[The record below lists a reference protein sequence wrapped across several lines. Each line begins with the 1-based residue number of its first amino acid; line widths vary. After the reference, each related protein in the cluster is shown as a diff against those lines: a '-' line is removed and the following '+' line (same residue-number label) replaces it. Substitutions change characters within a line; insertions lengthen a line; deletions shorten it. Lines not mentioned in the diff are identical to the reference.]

1 MEIFIIIQLIV
12 FNISFRHKLLRNLT
26 HYYFLARILKNNLR
40 KIVSDKKQKRII
52 LNWKVKQSWTKTIW
66 TKYNRFY
73 LPKPQSNESRL
84 QKTKL
89 PNLNVFA
96 WRENTKKTWIF
107 LIRRKAVFYAL
118 SSLTFTR
125 KRSMLQT
132 IRKLSNMISLYIF
145 PKVLLSL
152 YYFFLK
158 LILHAVIFLKIIP
171 ANSRI
176 TCSFQLA
183 K

>member
-40 KIVSDKKQKRII
+40 KIVSEKKQKRII
-52 LNWKVKQSWTKTIW
+52 LNWKVKQSLTKKTW

-89 PNLNVFA
+89 SNLNLFP

-118 SSLTFTR
+118 SSLTFTT
-125 KRSMLQT
+125 KGSMLQT
-132 IRKLSNMISLYIF
+132 ITILRKMISLYMF
-145 PKVLLSL
+145 LKVLWSL
-152 YYFFLK
+152 YHFFLK
-158 LILHAVIFLKIIP
+158 LILHEVCFLEIIP
-171 ANSRI
+171 ANSRV
-176 TCSFQLA
+176 TCSFDFG